1 MFFKLDFNCKILI
14 TNYGLKMKEEVGG
27 QGFSLVVPVLDYS
40 EGSMFS
46 LNILNDILKLP
57 LLALLLNKMD
67 TR

>member
-46 LNILNDILKLP
+46 LSILNDILKLP

>member
-1 MFFKLDFNCKILI
+1 
-14 TNYGLKMKEEVGG
+14 MKEEVGG

-46 LNILNDILKLP
+46 LSILNDILKLP